1 MRVITTLNS
10 KIMKQKEVNTMTLD
24 ELLDKLAQLQKSYKE
39 AKFTHALSNLENPL
53 QLRSQRRVI
62 ARLQTELN
70 RRKTQ
75 EA

>member
-1 MRVITTLNS
+1 MITTLN
-10 KIMKQKEVNTMTLD
+10 IRMMKQKEVNTMTLD
-24 ELLDKLAQLQKSYKE
+24 ELQDKLAQLQKSYKE

-53 QLRSQRRVI
+53 QLRSQRRII

-75 EA
+75 EV

>member
-1 MRVITTLNS
+1 MITTLNS
-10 KIMKQKEVNTMTLD
+10 KMMKQKEVNTMTLD
-24 ELLDKLAQLQKSYKE
+24 ELQDKLAQLQKSYKE

>member
-1 MRVITTLNS
+1 MIITLNS
-10 KIMKQKEVNTMTLD
+10 RMMKQKEVNTMTLD
-24 ELLDKLAQLQKSYKE
+24 ELQDKLAQLQKSNKE